1 MRQKNM
7 TAEDN
12 KFRTV
17 LENMRYKKCTPSDIA
32 FLRSRISANVP
43 GADSIC
49 KSEFRNV
56 PMITA
61 LNIDKDEINQI
72 GCERFAAENMSNLT
86 NFYSEDVARQSNDNA
101 LDEKRTK
108 KKLLSIKEMTDD
120 VQKLLWSL
128 NHSSSDSHVP
138 SKLSL
143 CVNMPVMIRR
153 NLATE
158 LCITKGQEG
167 TVYGWQTKK
176 GSRGQ
181 LMLDVLFIKLINLP
195 DGKIVEITG
204 LPKNVV
210 PVYSTT
216 NSMQITLPNGC
227 AVNVTREQVEVL
239 PNFAM
244 TDFAS
249 QGKTR
254 PINVVD
260 INNCKDYHGIY
271 TALSRG
277 STASGTLLIQGFSP
291 RKLTEHKYVD
301 TREEF
306 RELEIL
312 DEITRL
318 QYENQICSSIK
329 GTYRQDLI
337 KAYQKWKGKHYVPKN
352 VPSAIKW
359 SSKDPW
365 KQFDLDE
372 VKWQIIMKSDT
383 NNQSADNQNFYIPSM
398 GLFGKRKLHISPEAT
413 PENSPMK
420 KKKSVGYIMPKFGP
434 TWENNSCAYDS
445 VIAVFLAIWS
455 SNPTVWY
462 DTFMHSSNE
471 VQVVL
476 AQHLE
481 KYNNG
486 IVTLNEVRDAVH
498 TKLYSNAPSTFEWG
512 KYTVAGLICDAL
524 LNINTTVFTGTY
536 TCPKNQN
543 HLLDR
548 PNLTLHSSLLDST
561 EPYDSISDWIHHH
574 YHTTRHKC
582 SSCNTNIHILY
593 SMNVYPPIIAFQLS
607 QPDQGKDI
615 PYIEMTLTVQDASNK
630 NQKYSLSGIIYFGE
644 AHYTARIIDQDGKV
658 WYYDGIADNGR
669 FSYNGN
675 INTDNIQLHKR
686 GQKQA
691 AVAIYA
697 LDIENLNS

>member
-1 MRQKNM
+1 MIFAGDFAQLPPALGSPLYSQTIGVSGKSNSQQEDGMGKSIWHRVTTVVILRQNMRQKNM

-120 VQKLLWSL
+120 IHMYHQ
-128 NHSSSDSHVP
+128 NY
-138 SKLSL
+138 SL

-195 DGKIVEITG
+195 DGKI
-204 LPKNVV
+204 NVV

-249 QGKTR
+249 Q
-254 PINVVD
+254 VD

-291 RKLTEHKYVD
+291 H

-337 KAYQKWKGKHYVPKN
+337 KAYQKWKGKHYTIKTFIFHQWAYLEN
-352 VPSAIKW
+352 GSFISAL
-359 SSKDPW
+359 
-365 KQFDLDE
+365 KQHQ
-372 VKWQIIMKSDT
+372 K
-383 NNQSADNQNFYIPSM
+383 
-398 GLFGKRKLHISPEAT
+398 
-413 PENSPMK
+413 
-420 KKKSVGYIMPKFGP
+420 
-434 TWENNSCAYDS
+434 
-445 VIAVFLAIWS
+445 
-455 SNPTVWY
+455 TV
-462 DTFMHSSNE
+462 
-471 VQVVL
+471 
-476 AQHLE
+476 
-481 KYNNG
+481 
-486 IVTLNEVRDAVH
+486 R
-498 TKLYSNAPSTFEWG
+498 
-512 KYTVAGLICDAL
+512 
-524 LNINTTVFTGTY
+524 
-536 TCPKNQN
+536 
-543 HLLDR
+543 
-548 PNLTLHSSLLDST
+548 
-561 EPYDSISDWIHHH
+561 
-574 YHTTRHKC
+574 
-582 SSCNTNIHILY
+582 
-593 SMNVYPPIIAFQLS
+593 
-607 QPDQGKDI
+607 
-615 PYIEMTLTVQDASNK
+615 
-630 NQKYSLSGIIYFGE
+630 
-644 AHYTARIIDQDGKV
+644 
-658 WYYDGIADNGR
+658 
-669 FSYNGN
+669 
-675 INTDNIQLHKR
+675 
-686 GQKQA
+686 
-691 AVAIYA
+691 
-697 LDIENLNS
+697 